1 MQSSMMSPFDQLEQ
15 ASKQEW
21 SSEGDEDDDE
31 VDEFI
36 PQKNTPLSQKK
47 ETKKEVK
54 KEAKSSKPQE
64 NEPPA
69 LARKTTQW
77 ITHQMR
83 PIDKDY
89 HIDGNRP
96 LGEPGQFGTAYA
108 CWKHPTDFEKRSP
121 DWQPEL
127 RCVKE
132 INKARFHMIT
142 NKKERERVF
151 ETLAREIGFLKK
163 LNHENIV
170 QLYDVYE
177 NRNQI
182 HLIMEYLPGGELFDR
197 IADHEDGYSEK
208 DAANILNQILSAL
221 DVMFCLLCVFGVF
234 LFFFGF
240 LAMCL
245 LFAMFFIQI
254 KQKKNNSIC
263 TIETLFI

>member
-1 MQSSMMSPFDQLEQ
+1 MSFRATTSPFAQLTVTNQ
-15 ASKQEW
+15 QEW
-21 SSEGDEDDDE
+21 SDEETDDE
-31 VDEFI
+31 VDRVPPHEG
-36 PQKNTPLSQKK
+36 K
-47 ETKKEVK
+47 EETNDKMG
-54 KEAKSSKPQE
+54 
-64 NEPPA
+64 
-69 LARKTTQW
+69 W

-83 PIDKDY
+83 PINKDY
-89 HIDGNRP
+89 HIDRNRP
-96 LGEPGQFGTAYA
+96 LGTGEPGQFGIAYP
-108 CWKHPTDFEKRSP
+108 CWKHPTDFEKRNP
-121 DWQPEL
+121 DWHPEV

-132 INKARFHMIT
+132 INKARFYMIT
-142 NKKERERVF
+142 NTKERERVF
-151 ETLAREIGFLKK
+151 ETLARELGFLKK